1 MASCNGASTLTSC
14 CRYLLHS
21 VFPLCE
27 PKSTGLLHTVADLR
41 LQARSMAHVF
51 EFSPISLSLA
61 KLYQCPQCICILQSA
76 RRMFIILYYVTA
88 FSETNLFQV
97 SWGTKGSDKAD
108 VLPSV
113 SSSKSQNAEA
123 VVADTTQVQADVDAA
138 FKETVTRAIT
148 KVETK
153 DVPEKPTMDDENKTF
168 RTRLVAMWILSNATL
183 AITIE
188 NINGL
193 PTTSDQQR
201 SSEKQEIYFG
211 FILCSTVALVVIRFL
226 GVCG

>member
-1 MASCNGASTLTSC
+1 
-14 CRYLLHS
+14 
-21 VFPLCE
+21 
-27 PKSTGLLHTVADLR
+27 
-41 LQARSMAHVF
+41 MAHVF
-51 EFSPISLSLA
+51 EFFPISLSLA
-61 KLYQCPQCICILQSA
+61 KLYQCLQCICILQSA

-113 SSSKSQNAEA
+113 SSSQSQNAEA
-123 VVADTTQVQADVDAA
+123 VVEDTTQVQADVDAA

-148 KVETK
+148 KIETK
-153 DVPEKPTMDDENKTF
+153 VVPEKPTMDDENKKF

-211 FILCSTVALVVIRFL
+211 IILCSTVALVVIRFL

>member
-1 MASCNGASTLTSC
+1 M
-14 CRYLLHS
+14 
-21 VFPLCE
+21 
-27 PKSTGLLHTVADLR
+27 
-41 LQARSMAHVF
+41 
-51 EFSPISLSLA
+51 
-61 KLYQCPQCICILQSA
+61 
-76 RRMFIILYYVTA
+76 
-88 FSETNLFQV
+88 
-97 SWGTKGSDKAD
+97 SWGTKGSDNAD

-113 SSSKSQNAEA
+113 SSSKSRHAEA
-123 VVADTTQVQADVDAA
+123 VVEDTTQVQADVDAA

-148 KVETK
+148 KIETK

-201 SSEKQEIYFG
+201 SSKKQDFYFAT
-211 FILCSTVALVVIRFL
+211 ILYSTVALLVIRFL